1 MSPKAIPMRIETMAK
16 SKKLPIIE
24 NALKDYVSPVFSSG
38 LNNYYIVS
46 NIIILTI
53 SLNTPSPYTMEN
65 SLGWSL

>member
-1 MSPKAIPMRIETMAK
+1 MILETRPKAIPIIIETKAK

-24 NALKDYVSPVFSSG
+24 NGFSSCVSPVDVG

-53 SLNTPSPYTMEN
+53 SLNTPSPYTILN
-65 SLGWSL
+65 NFG